1 MGQRVFQRFE
11 FIYRWVVSLTSAFCF
26 RRLLD
31 RCYRAMED
39 HVSRKVS
46 VSVRNALSVNSQKS
60 HQLERQV
67 KNLEAERD
75 MRLLNL
81 QIKRDEVFF
90 TSPSTR
96 RKVLV
101 KSPSVSEGLRTST
114 PTSQHEMLDLKTGS
128 RKDEEVNKLQKA
140 HNLPPLMHLDRA
152 GVIATPPRVR
162 KARNIPPAT
171 SPNAAPPPLSP
182 LESSQPSHKLLT
194 RQSSSPQM
202 LSNPNSIANAND
214 LRREGNTESK
224 HLLSPRLLR
233 SNPESPPPLH
243 SSTSPGVFKFNLA
256 QNQAQLPRRPATVS
270 SGDSGG
276 SEVHRG
282 LLLLPVT
289 SSKEQTKQKEAK
301 KINVFNRLYSG
312 SKKGKR
318 THHLSDDL
326 APREI
331 PFPKGNPKL
340 DLATRRRSLSLSD
353 LSEIC
358 DKLKT
363 CRYLRDKS
371 QLS

>member
-1 MGQRVFQRFE
+1 MDDYATG
-11 FIYRWVVSLTSAFCF
+11 
-26 RRLLD
+26 
-31 RCYRAMED
+31 
-39 HVSRKVS
+39 KVS
-46 VSVRNALSVNSQKS
+46 VSVRNALSANSHKS
-60 HQLERQV
+60 HQLERKV

-81 QIKRDEVFF
+81 QIRKDEVFF

-114 PTSQHEMLDLKTGS
+114 PTSQHETLDLKTGS
-128 RKDEEVNKLQKA
+128 RKDDEVSKLQKA
-140 HNLPPLMHLDRA
+140 HNLPPLKHSYRA

-162 KARNIPPAT
+162 KPRNIHSAI
-171 SPNAAPPPLSP
+171 SSNGAQVPLSAP

-194 RQSSSPQM
+194 RHSSSPQM

-214 LRREGNTESK
+214 LRREEKAESK

-233 SNPESPPPLH
+233 SNPESPASSH
-243 SSTSPGVFKFNLA
+243 SPTSTGVFKFDLA
-256 QNQAQLPRRPATVS
+256 RNQAQLPRRPATAS
-270 SGDSGG
+270 SGDIGG
-276 SEVHRG
+276 REVHRG

-318 THHLSDDL
+318 SHHLSQEL
-326 APREI
+326 ATREI
-331 PFPKGNPKL
+331 SSPKGNPKL

-353 LSEIC
+353 LSEIE
-358 DKLKT
+358 KLKT
-363 CRYLRDKS
+363 CRYLRDNS